1 MGHLE
6 GLTEDR
12 LGGLKVARRVAQMA
26 DRLEDLKVARTE
38 DRSGGQWAALTADRL
53 GGLKEA
59 LMADRLE
66 DRTED
71 RTEDRSGGQW
81 EGRMEAQTV
90 DQLRDQEEE
99 WAEGL
104 APRRQERES
113 VVLQARS
120 QAPLASA

>member
-26 DRLEDLKVARTE
+26 DRLEDLRVARTE
-38 DRSGGQWAALTADRL
+38 DRSGGQWAVLMEDRL
-53 GGLKEA
+53 GGLKGA
-59 LMADRLE
+59 LMADRL
-66 DRTED
+66 ED

-90 DQLRDQEEE
+90 DHLRDQEEE

-104 APRRQERES
+104 TPRRQERES

>member
-6 GLTEDR
+6 GLTE
-12 LGGLKVARRVAQMA
+12 
-26 DRLEDLKVARTE
+26 
-38 DRSGGQWAALTADRL
+38 DRL

-104 APRRQERES
+104 ATRRQERES